1 MLEVTNDMDKVLS
14 EPAVVYFTA
23 PWCGPCVQLKPQVAR
38 AGTIDSNHQYYVVD
52 VDKID
57 QSVLDEFSISS
68 VPHIFF
74 IQDREVVREIKSRQ
88 AEAIVEEVNNGV

>member
-23 PWCGPCVQLKPQVAR
+23 PWCGPCIQLKPQVAR
-38 AGTIDSNHQYYVVD
+38 AGTMDGDHQYYVVD
-52 VDKID
+52 VDQID
-57 QSVLDEFSISS
+57 QSILDEFSISS

-74 IQDREVVREIKSRQ
+74 IQNREIVKEISART
-88 AEAIVEEVNNGV
+88 AEKIVEEVNNGV